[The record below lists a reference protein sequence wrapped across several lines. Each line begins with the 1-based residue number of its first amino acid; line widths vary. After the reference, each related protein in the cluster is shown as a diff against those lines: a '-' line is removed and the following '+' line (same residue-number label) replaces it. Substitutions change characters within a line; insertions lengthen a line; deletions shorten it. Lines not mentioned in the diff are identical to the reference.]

1 MRNCIDNKWRSTG
14 GEPVGAVESRM
25 CVYARGNTH
34 TFFSVYYLSEDLSET
49 LREAYLQTLEAI
61 RVKKKWGPAKMS
73 SLC

>member
-1 MRNCIDNKWRSTG
+1 M
-14 GEPVGAVESRM
+14 GAVESRM

-61 RVKKKWGPAKMS
+61 RVKKK
-73 SLC
+73 